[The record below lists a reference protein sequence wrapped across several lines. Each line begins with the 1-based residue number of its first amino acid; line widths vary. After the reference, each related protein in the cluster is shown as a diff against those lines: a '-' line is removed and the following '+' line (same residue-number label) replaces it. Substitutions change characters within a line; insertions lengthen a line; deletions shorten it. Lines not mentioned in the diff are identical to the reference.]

1 MMYRDTW
8 KRSDE
13 ETKMAK
19 VLEEIAMECGLGD
32 AGNTSSEGGGMAVAI
47 AYVMQKTTYVFPILG
62 ELLRLWP
69 PVRVNTCPFCSDR
82 GGQAAVRLPISG
94 LTCAL
99 WRSG

>member
-32 AGNTSSEGGGMAVAI
+32 VGNTSSEGGGMAVAI

-62 ELLRLWP
+62 ELLRLLS
-69 PVRVNTCPFCSDR
+69 PVYTHHLPF
-82 GGQAAVRLPISG
+82 LH
-94 LTCAL
+94 
-99 WRSG
+99 